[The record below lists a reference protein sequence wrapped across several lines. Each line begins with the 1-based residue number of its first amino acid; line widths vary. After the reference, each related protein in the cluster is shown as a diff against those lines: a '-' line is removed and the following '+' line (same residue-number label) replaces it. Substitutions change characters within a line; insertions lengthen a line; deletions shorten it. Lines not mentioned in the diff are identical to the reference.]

1 MSVASWCSACFVLL
15 CVFDFAWAILSWCPY
30 TWHVYI
36 VYNILSLNITSIYI
50 ITCLWQKYIVRR
62 SNHVHTGCNV
72 MVKQSCTYWMWC
84 HGQAIMYILDVMSR
98 SSNHVHTGCDVTV
111 KQSCTYWMWC
121 HGQAIM
127 YILDVMSWSMGLSA
141 PLSCTLMTATTSSWD
156 SPRGSRI
163 SPLTPMCTCEMYVV
177 TLSTW

>member
-84 HGQAIMYILDVMSR
+84 HGQAIMYILDVMS
-98 SSNHVHTGCDVTV
+98 
-111 KQSCTYWMWC
+111 
-121 HGQAIM
+121 
-127 YILDVMSWSMGLSA
+127 WSMGLSA